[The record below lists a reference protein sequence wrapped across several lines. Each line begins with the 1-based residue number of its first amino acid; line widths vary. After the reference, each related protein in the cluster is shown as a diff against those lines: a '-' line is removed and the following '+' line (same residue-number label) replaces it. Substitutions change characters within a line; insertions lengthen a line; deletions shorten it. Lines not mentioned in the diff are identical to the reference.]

1 MADTALLKTSAN
13 TLNPADSNSSKNPI
27 KSPNPLASI
36 MFFFIVTT
44 VYCGFNMFI
53 SSDFTRMILKIC
65 YILFVIIGE
74 FFINLSLSESM
85 CGLRQWSN
93 ALFITVIPWL
103 LIFGVLHFF
112 LIIFP
117 GWMSP
122 FSNTFGY
129 LVVKLMGFPEFLET
143 LLNNEASLP
152 TNTPNAPNASS
163 AINILKTDHS
173 MLINEM
179 FIESVVEKNE
189 TTNGQQTVTFTR
201 PVYEG
206 VLKTLT
212 ESGIFKLDTDLK
224 KATIQKDKLYKF
236 VIMKHSISEYV
247 WNLLAGFLVTSV
259 TYNQIIN
266 SSCKNSSKE
275 MKDRYDAYEAGEAK
289 RIEDNRKLELINNT
303 NNTNN
308 TTH

>member
-1 MADTALLKTSAN
+1 MVDTELLQTSAN
-13 TLNPADSNSSKNPI
+13 TLNPVDLKSSEKPI
-27 KSPNPLASI
+27 KTPNPSASI

-44 VYCGFNMFI
+44 VYCGFSMFI

-85 CGLRQWSN
+85 CGIRQWSN

-112 LIIFP
+112 LILFP
-117 GWMSP
+117 GWMTP

-129 LVVKLMGFPEFLET
+129 LGVRLMGFPEFIET
-143 LLNNEASLP
+143 LLNA
-152 TNTPNAPNASS
+152 NATAADSALG

-179 FIESVVEKNE
+179 FIESIVDEKRKNYEDAIKKLTDSKIFKNPISEPEKN
-189 TTNGQQTVTFTR
+189 
-201 PVYEG
+201 
-206 VLKTLT
+206 
-212 ESGIFKLDTDLK
+212 
-224 KATIQKDKLYKF
+224 KLYTF
-236 VIMKHSISEYV
+236 VVMKHSIAEYV
-247 WNLLAGFLVTSV
+247 WNILAGFLVTSV

-275 MKDRYDAYEAGEAK
+275 MKIRYDAYEAGEAK
-289 RIEDNRKLELINNT
+289 KIENKRKTDAMNTSNSQPNNST
-303 NNTNN
+303 QSTPGPVQSGS
-308 TTH
+308 TR

>member
-1 MADTALLKTSAN
+1 MTSSTASPTTTPTPSASDDPMKT
-13 TLNPADSNSSKNPI
+13 
-27 KSPNPLASI
+27 PNPMASI

-44 VYCGFNMFI
+44 VYCGFSMFI
-53 SSDFTRMILKIC
+53 SSDSTRMIIKIC
-65 YILFVIIGE
+65 YMLFVVIGE

-129 LVVKLMGFPEFLET
+129 LVVRLMGFPEFLKELLVEKPT
-143 LLNNEASLP
+143 LD
-152 TNTPNAPNASS
+152 TSS
-163 AINILKTDHS
+163 AINILKTDNS
-173 MLINEM
+173 ILINEL
-179 FIESVVEKNE
+179 FIESLNENGERMNFENAIKNLIASNLFKSDISGNE
-189 TTNGQQTVTFTR
+189 T
-201 PVYEG
+201 
-206 VLKTLT
+206 
-212 ESGIFKLDTDLK
+212 K
-224 KATIQKDKLYKF
+224 KNKLYTF
-236 VIMKHSISEYV
+236 VVMKHSIAEYV

-266 SSCKNSSKE
+266 STCKNSSEE
-275 MKDRYDAYEAGEAK
+275 MAARHKAYEENEQK
-289 RIEDNRKLELINNT
+289 KIDEKRKLAALST
-303 NNTNN
+303 PTS
-308 TTH
+308 TAT